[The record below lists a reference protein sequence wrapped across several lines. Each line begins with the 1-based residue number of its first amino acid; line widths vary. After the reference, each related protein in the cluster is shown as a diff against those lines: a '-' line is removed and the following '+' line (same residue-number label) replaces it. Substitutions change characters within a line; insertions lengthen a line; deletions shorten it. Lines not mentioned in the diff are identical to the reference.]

1 MGLKISSVLD
11 RYGKCVS
18 LQFPNNPIY
27 HLLQH
32 NLSIAQHNPP
42 QPLYLLSCRAS
53 ESLTKATLQG
63 W

>member
-11 RYGKCVS
+11 RSGKCVS

-27 HLLQH
+27 HLLQR

-42 QPLYLLSCRAS
+42 QPRID
-53 ESLTKATLQG
+53 
-63 W
+63 